1 MGSQVHRSD
10 TTFRVIA
17 MVACAG
23 LVAFIAVV
31 IVTGSPPTPHKTFSD
46 PPPPAIGAGKTAPG
60 FALGRL
66 GGGADVQLTSFRG
79 RPVVLNFFASWCPDC
94 QAELSTVATFA
105 REEKGRIDVV
115 GIDTNESSTAASK
128 RLLQRADATYPVA
141 LDPLAKVATRYLIQA
156 LPVTYFL
163 DSRGR
168 VMGEVF
174 GQVTRAELSTWAKRL
189 EGGSGA

>member
-1 MGSQVHRSD
+1 MGSQVRRSD
-10 TTFRVIA
+10 RTFRIIA
-17 MVACAG
+17 VLACAG
-23 LVAFIAVV
+23 LVAFIAAV
-31 IVTGSPPTPHKTFSD
+31 IVTGSPSTKQKAFPD
-46 PPPPAIGAGKTAPG
+46 PPPPAIGTGKPGPG

-66 GGGADVQLTSFRG
+66 GGGADVELTSFRG

-105 REEKGRIDVV
+105 REESGRIDVV
-115 GIDTNESSTAASK
+115 GIDTNESDVAASK
-128 RLLQRADATYPVA
+128 KLLLRADAKYPVA

-163 DSRGR
+163 DSQGR

-174 GQVTRAELSTWAKRL
+174 GQVTSAELSTWAKRL
-189 EGGSGA
+189 GAGS